1 MMMMDGKEDG
11 VVALD
16 TDVMRG
22 NEGHNDDM
30 CHDIDYHHHHSHLSS
45 PYVDYI

>member
-1 MMMMDGKEDG
+1 MMMMDGKEDGEGCG

-30 CHDIDYHHHHSHLSS
+30 YHDIDYHHLITIS
-45 PYVDYI
+45 